1 MPDLGDIA
9 AVLALILS
17 AWSMKKTND
26 FNRRQKEF
34 IDTNDR
40 LNQMLI
46 EKEAQESEAQKRAD
60 VSANFIKL
68 GKTDYRLKVFNRGP
82 GTASNVRVELLDE
95 AAKDM
100 LIESDVKRKFP
111 IPILEQHQNVDLIA
125 AVHLG
130 SPSRIEIALVWDDAS
145 GTDRRKVLT
154 SVL

>member
-46 EKEAQESEAQKRAD
+46 EKEAEESEAQKRAD
-60 VSANFIKL
+60 LSANFIKI
-68 GKTDYRLKVFNRGP
+68 GKSDYRLKIYNRGP
-82 GTASNVRVELLDE
+82 GTASNVRVELLDQ
-95 AAKDM
+95 AARDM
-100 LIESDVKRKFP
+100 LVESDVARKFP
-111 IPILEQHQNVDLIA
+111 VPILEQHQNVDLLA
-125 AVHLG
+125 AVHMQ

-145 GTDRRKVLT
+145 GKDRRKPLTPVL
-154 SVL
+154 

>member
-26 FNRRQKEF
+26 FNRRQTEF
-34 IDTNDR
+34 IENNDR
-40 LNQMLI
+40 LNQVLI

-60 VSANFIKL
+60 LSANFLKI
-68 GKTDYRLKVFNRGP
+68 GKSDYRLKVFNRGP
-82 GTASNVRVELLDE
+82 GTASNVRLELLDQ

-100 LIESDVKRKFP
+100 LVQDDVKRKFP
-111 IPILEQHQNVDLIA
+111 VPILEQHQNVDLCA

-130 SPSRIEIALVWDDAS
+130 APSRIEIALVWDDAS
-145 GTDRRKVLT
+145 GNDRRKPLT
-154 SVL
+154 PVT

>member
-46 EKEAQESEAQKRAD
+46 EKEAEESEAQRRAD
-60 VSANFIKL
+60 LSANFIKI
-68 GKTDYRLKVFNRGP
+68 GKSDYRLKIYNRGP
-82 GTASNVRVELLDE
+82 GTASNVRVELLDQ
-95 AAKDM
+95 AARDM
-100 LIESDVKRKFP
+100 LVESDVARKFP
-111 IPILEQHQNVDLIA
+111 VPILEQHQNVDLLA
-125 AVHLG
+125 AVHMQ
-130 SPSRIEIALVWDDAS
+130 SPSRIEIALVWDDAF
-145 GTDRRKVLT
+145 GKDRRKPLTPVL
-154 SVL
+154 

>member
-34 IDTNDR
+34 IENNDR

-60 VSANFIKL
+60 LSANFIKV
-68 GKTDYRLKVFNRGP
+68 GKSDYRLKVFNRGP
-82 GTASNVRVELLDE
+82 GTATNVRVELVDQ
-95 AAKDM
+95 AARDM
-100 LIESDVKRKFP
+100 LIESDVNRKFP
-111 IPILEQHQNVDLIA
+111 VPILEQHQNVDLIA
-125 AVHLG
+125 GVHLG
-130 SPSRIEIALVWDDAS
+130 SPGRIEIALVWDDAS
-145 GTDRRKVLT
+145 GKDRRKPQTPVL
-154 SVL
+154 

>member
-9 AVLALILS
+9 AVLALILP

-46 EKEAQESEAQKRAD
+46 EKEAQENEAQKRAD
-60 VSANFIKL
+60 LSANFVKI
-68 GKTDYRLKVFNRGP
+68 GKNDYHLKVFNRGP
-82 GTASNVRVELLDE
+82 GTASNVRVELLDQ
-95 AAKDM
+95 AARDM
-100 LIESDVKRKFP
+100 LIVSDVSRKFP
-111 IPILEQHQNVDLIA
+111 VPILEQHQSVGLLA

-130 SPSRIEIALVWDDAS
+130 SPSRVEIALVWDDAS
-145 GTDRRKVLT
+145 GKDRRKSLTPVL
-154 SVL
+154 